1 MWNNLKLNEC
11 SIEHNY
17 LMSDQ
22 GRIWVLYDIR
32 VVSLVV
38 VKSNLQFIHCR
49 ITWGEKVFYWT
60 CVYESYYPMKRRE
73 LSRNFTRVGST
84 LSNLNNLWII
94 QGDFNVVCSNED
106 ITECIPVKAEAAME
120 F

>member
-1 MWNNLKLNEC
+1 MIVNLPKNLKMIMYWNIIGLNSSLKQSEVKAMIIGYKVVLKGVLETKIMKENFVVVSNNLKLNEW

-38 VKSNLQFIHCR
+38 VESNSQFIYCR
-49 ITWGEKVFYWT
+49 ITW
-60 CVYESYYPMKRRE
+60 
-73 LSRNFTRVGST
+73 
-84 LSNLNNLWII
+84 
-94 QGDFNVVCSNED
+94 
-106 ITECIPVKAEAAME
+106 
-120 F
+120 